1 MRPRTSDR
9 RGARGAGPAG
19 CLLRLILLG
28 AVLYVGFQFAAPQV
42 QAWRFEDAMKAQAEA
57 AEVNS
62 DEEIQAALL
71 RTAHELGVPLDTRK
85 LRITRAHGRIEIA
98 AEWTRDVVLPKYR
111 RVLHFQRSI
120 SAPVETQPP

>member
-9 RGARGAGPAG
+9 LRQRGAGPVG

-28 AVLYVGFQFAAPQV
+28 AVLYVGFQFAAPHV

-62 DEEIQAALL
+62 DQEIRAALL
-71 RTAHELGVPLDTRK
+71 RAAHELQVPLDTRA
-85 LRITRAHGRIEIA
+85 LQVTRARGRIEIT

-120 SAPVETQPP
+120 SAPVDS

>member
-9 RGARGAGPAG
+9 LRERGAGPVG

-28 AVLYVGFQFAAPQV
+28 AVIYVGFQFAAPQV

-62 DEEIQAALL
+62 DAEIRAALL
-71 RTAHELGVPLDTRK
+71 RTAHELGVPLDTRA
-85 LRITRAHGRIEIA
+85 LHITRARGRIEIT

-111 RVLHFQRSI
+111 RVLHFHRSI
-120 SAPVETQPP
+120 SAPVDSQPP